1 MALEKLTVTEKF
13 IRWDAADYLKSEED
27 VALYLEAC
35 LKEDSGDGRL
45 IRAALDDIAR
55 ARARGDATEH
65 R

>member
-1 MALEKLTVTEKF
+1 MTEKLT
-13 IRWDAADYLKSEED
+13 RWDAADHLKSEED
-27 VALYLEAC
+27 MVHYLKAC

-55 ARARGDATEH
+55 ARAHQAELIEEWKSRQ